1 MPAKAGMTVFLGEIP
16 PDATECSTMTQSVL
30 EPVAA
35 NPTVVVDARHDR
47 RLLGRLLGEVVQ
59 EQLGQATLDLV
70 EQVRQTAVRF
80 RRAEATP
87 AEAADMVDAAAELAA
102 ILNGLSVDDA
112 LHVVRA
118 FSYFLQLVN
127 IAEDGYE
134 RRRLRNEE
142 ASARARGTLAHAY
155 ERARTE
161 GVNGTRLVS
170 WFSAAEVSPV
180 LTAHPTEVQRQSIL
194 KCQREIARLLASGDD
209 AERSAHARQEREAD
223 LKREVLRLWLTAM
236 LRLSRLQVVD
246 EIENGLSYFRETFIA
261 QLPKLYD
268 EIEAGLAE
276 QFNLARRP
284 WLPPFMRVGT
294 WIGGDRDGNPNVT
307 ADVLD
312 TALRAQVRIVCQHYL
327 AETHALAGEL
337 SLTAR
342 LSPMPSELLVF
353 AAAAEDASVHHLE
366 EPYRQALAGIQA
378 RLVATASGFGVD
390 LDDALIKA
398 NKPPYESA
406 AQFCADLDL
415 ISRSLDRQNAGLL
428 GDARLRSLRR
438 AASLF
443 GFHLASIDLRQSSD
457 KHEAAVTDLL
467 VKAGVGDYLA
477 LDEAQRVELLSAE
490 LKSTRPLRSPHLDY
504 ADLTQSEL
512 AIVARTAQARRE
524 LGRDAVPHYI
534 ISHCESLSD
543 LLEVGILL
551 KEAGLLRVGPVP
563 AIDIDIVPLFETIPD
578 LSACV
583 DIMRQAFSMPLYRA
597 WLTSRGNCQ
606 EIMLGYSDSN
616 KDGGYLMSNW
626 SLYQAELG
634 LVELCR
640 EFGVKLRLFHGRGG
654 SVGRGGGPS
663 YDAILAQPPHS
674 VNSMVRLT
682 EQGEVIASKYADP
695 QQGRRNLETLVAAT
709 LEASLLSHAE
719 SRTDVA
725 RFRTVMQELAQ
736 RSYRAYGAL
745 VRETPGFLDYFT
757 ASTPIAEIAELNIG
771 SRPAS
776 RRATVSL
783 DDLRAIPW
791 VFSWSQCRL
800 ILPGWYGFGSAMKGL
815 IAEGGC
821 SLDELKVMAASWPL
835 FKTLLSNMDMV
846 LAKTDLGIASRYAEL
861 VEDTALRDRV
871 WQRLKSEWELTRDG
885 FLAITGGTEFL
896 SDNAPLARAIRE
908 RCAYLDPLNHL
919 QLELLKRYRAGDR
932 DERVKRAIHLTIN
945 GVAAGLRNSG

>member
-1 MPAKAGMTVFLGEIP
+1 
-16 PDATECSTMTQSVL
+16 MTQPSV

-35 NPTVVVDARHDR
+35 THPSVAADARLDR

-59 EQLGQATLDLV
+59 EQLGQATLDLI
-70 EQVRQTAVRF
+70 EHVRRTAVRF
-80 RRAEATP
+80 RRSDARPED
-87 AEAADMVDAAAELAA
+87 AADIADAAAELAA
-102 ILNGLSVDDA
+102 TLDGLSVDDS

-127 IAEDGYE
+127 IAEDGDE
-134 RRRLRNEE
+134 RRRLRSEE
-142 ASARARGTLAHAY
+142 HSRARGTLAHAY
-155 ERARTE
+155 ERARAE
-161 GVNGTRLVS
+161 GVNGARLVA
-170 WFSAAEVSPV
+170 WFGAAEVSAV

-194 KCQREIARLLASGDD
+194 KCQREIARLLAASEG
-209 AERSAHARQEREAD
+209 AQRSPRAGLERETA

-236 LRLSRLQVVD
+236 LRLSRLEVID

-284 WLPPFMRVGT
+284 WLPAFMRVGT

-307 ADVLD
+307 AEVLD
-312 TALRAQVRIVCQHYL
+312 TALRTQVRIVFQHYL
-327 AETHALAGEL
+327 AQTQALAGEL

-342 LSPMPSELLVF
+342 LSPMPSELLAF
-353 AAAAEDASVHHLE
+353 AAAVEDTSMHRQE

-378 RLVATASGFGVD
+378 RLGATAARLGAD
-390 LDDALIKA
+390 LADVPADAA
-398 NKPPYESA
+398 KPSYQSA

-415 ISRSLDRQNAGLL
+415 IARSLERQNAGLL
-428 GDARLRSLRR
+428 GDARLRTLRR

-443 GFHLASIDLRQSSD
+443 GFHLASIDLRQSSE
-457 KHEAAVTDLL
+457 KHEAVVADL
-467 VKAGVGDYLA
+467 VAKAGVGDYMALA
-477 LDEAQRVELLSAE
+477 EAQRVELLAAE
-490 LKSTRPLRSPHLDY
+490 LKSTRPLRSPHLKY
-504 ADLTQSEL
+504 ADLTESEL
-512 AIVARTAQARRE
+512 AIVNRTAKARRE
-524 LGRDAVPHYI
+524 LGPDAIPHYI

-551 KEAGLLRVGPVP
+551 KEAGLLRVAPTP

-583 DIMRQAFSMPLYRA
+583 DIMRQAFSLPLYRA
-597 WLTSRGNCQ
+597 WLASRGNCQ

-674 VNSMVRLT
+674 VNGMIRLT

-719 SRTDVA
+719 SSSDVP
-725 RFRTVMQELAQ
+725 RFRAIMHALAQ
-736 RSYRAYGAL
+736 RSYRAYGSL

-757 ASTPIAEIAELNIG
+757 ASTPIAEITELNIG

-800 ILPGWYGFGSAMKGL
+800 ILPGWYGFGSAVQALLG
-815 IAEGGC
+815 AGEC
-821 SLDELKVMAASWPL
+821 SLDELKAMASSWPL

-861 VEDTALRDRV
+861 VQDRPLRERV
-871 WQRLKSEWELTRDG
+871 WQRLETEWELTRDG
-885 FLAITGGTEFL
+885 LLAITGGTAFL

-908 RCAYLDPLNHL
+908 RSAYLDPLNHL
-919 QLELLKRYRAGDR
+919 QIELLKRYRGGDR